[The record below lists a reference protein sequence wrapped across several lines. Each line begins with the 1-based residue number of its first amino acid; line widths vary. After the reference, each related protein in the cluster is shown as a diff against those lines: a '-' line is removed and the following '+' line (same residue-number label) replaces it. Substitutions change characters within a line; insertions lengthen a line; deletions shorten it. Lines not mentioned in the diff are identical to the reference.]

1 MIQFIHESDREL
13 FETAIAFGQKQVKR
27 LIETYPDFYPMYTAG
42 GAWKHAGPVWTHW
55 CDGFLP
61 GMMWLFLKHMG
72 TDKPE
77 SKYWMEQAIRYSKP
91 LEPRKTDR
99 EVQDLG
105 FHLLFDL
112 LPLVSIHPR
121 SRDTRSGD
129 SSWPHAGAALQRSR
143 PVSALVCGG
152 RFDLHRHHDERRNH
166 LLRGARNER

>member
-13 FETAIAFGQKQVKR
+13 FETAINFGQKQVKR

-61 GMMWLFLKHMG
+61 GMMWLFLKYMG

-99 EVQDLG
+99 EVHDLG
-105 FHLLFDL
+105 FIFF
-112 LPLVSIHPR
+112 STYYR
-121 SRDTRSGD
+121 WYQFTREPAIRRCGD
-129 SSWPHAGAALQRSR
+129 SGRTYPGAALQ
-143 PVSALVCGG
+143 
-152 RFDLHRHHDERRNH
+152 
-166 LLRGARNER
+166 